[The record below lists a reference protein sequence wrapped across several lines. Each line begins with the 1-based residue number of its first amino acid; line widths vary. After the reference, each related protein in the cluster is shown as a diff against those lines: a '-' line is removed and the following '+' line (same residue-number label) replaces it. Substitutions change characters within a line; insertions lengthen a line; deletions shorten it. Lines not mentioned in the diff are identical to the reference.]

1 MSQRS
6 KMAGTITLGGQT
18 LASHDTASNTSSIV
32 VDQLTSPIMNAA
44 QLKTN
49 GIEFNNS
56 GLVLTKFETGTW
68 DILLQW
74 LYQGY
79 TGHADDY
86 GTPVSVGTG
95 LYTRIGNLVYITTGW
110 VAEDKIP
117 QDAIAVILYSGLPF
131 TAAEYSELTCGRV
144 RGGSMRYN
152 TGIYTDIDA
161 YRAFINKGQNKI
173 SFICERIGADHTGFV
188 YIPTKSGSNL
198 PAVSGFYMTDEE

>member
-1 MSQRS
+1 
-6 KMAGTITLGGQT
+6 MAGTITLGGQT

-68 DILLQW
+68 NISLEF

-79 TGHADDY
+79 IGNSSDY
-86 GTPVSVGTG
+86 GTPVTIGTG

-110 VAEDKIP
+110 IGGDKIP
-117 QDAIAVILYSGLPF
+117 QDAIAVKLYSGLPF

-152 TGIYTDIDA
+152 TSISTTDMDA
-161 YRAFINKGQNKI
+161 YRAYVNKDQNEIGFIV
-173 SFICERIGADHTGFV
+173 ERIGVDHTGFI

-198 PAVSGFYMTDEE
+198 PSVSGFYMTDEE